1 VRCVTLPRGLPILM
15 AGGISLLYRIVMTPS
30 PNGAVAALARLAFLD
45 GTPADV
51 LARFA
56 AQARWVD
63 AAPEQAVMDY
73 DDPATDVFF
82 VVQGEVRVLVRTG
95 DGERT
100 QILGDFGAGDLVGEM
115 SAIDGAPR
123 SARVEALVRTRLCIV
138 PAAAFLDLVLG
149 SPHVGLRL
157 LRRLTA
163 RIRGQNRLLLERS
176 ALPTGLR
183 LAAELLR
190 LSRPCPDGTAS
201 ISPPPTQEEL
211 AERIG
216 ARRETVSREL
226 SGLARAGLLHRT
238 RAALVVD
245 DPAGLARRVEAVFD
259 PVV

>member
-1 VRCVTLPRGLPILM
+1 
-15 AGGISLLYRIVMTPS
+15 MTTP
-30 PNGAVAALARLAFLD
+30 PTAATAALARLAFLD
-45 GTPADV
+45 GTPPGV

-63 AAPEQAVMDY
+63 AAPGQAVMDY
-73 DDPATDVFF
+73 DDTARDVFF

-100 QILGDFGAGDLVGEM
+100 QILGEFGAGDLVGEM

-138 PAAAFLDLVLG
+138 PAAAFLDLVAG
-149 SPHVGLRL
+149 SPSVGLRL

-163 RIRGQNRLLLERS
+163 RVRVQNRLLLERS

-190 LSRPCPDGTAS
+190 LARARPDGSAS

-226 SGLARAGLLHRT
+226 SALARAGLLHRT
-238 RAALVVD
+238 RPALVLD
-245 DPAGLARRVEAVFD
+245 DPAALGRLVDAVFD
-259 PVV
+259 PVA